1 MADQQL
7 GLLRRMAE
15 LLGTRSRMSE
25 LREVEKQITALRQ
38 DGAQELPL

>member
-1 MADQQL
+1 
-7 GLLRRMAE
+7 
-15 LLGTRSRMSE
+15 MSE